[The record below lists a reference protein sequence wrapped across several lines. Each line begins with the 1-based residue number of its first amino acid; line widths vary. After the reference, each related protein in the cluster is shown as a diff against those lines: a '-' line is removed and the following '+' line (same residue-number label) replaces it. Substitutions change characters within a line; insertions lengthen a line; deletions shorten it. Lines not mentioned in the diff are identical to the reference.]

1 MCSLTAASTTLWS
14 VSTLGTLCHFCG
26 QCLVPGQQGELVGR
40 WEACALWGP
49 GAGTQRFVKTVS
61 WLFCTSPSTHSQPC
75 SVPWGLT
82 LQLPPWPPSPTAS
95 VDLKGGQS
103 VSRAPWPLLQVGCS
117 CPPMPVVP
125 AGQPTPPARAALGPW
140 AGSRK
145 GSPWPS
151 PQERTAPHCGQPLGA
166 LTSLANPG
174 LCFCN

>member
-103 VSRAPWPLLQVGCS
+103 VSRAPWPLLQGGRLAVAVHQ
-117 CPPMPVVP
+117 CPWFLLGNPLLQLELPSAPGQVPGKALRGPVLRR
-125 AGQPTPPARAALGPW
+125 GQLPTVA
-140 AGSRK
+140 
-145 GSPWPS
+145 SPWVP
-151 PQERTAPHCGQPLGA
+151 
-166 LTSLANPG
+166 
-174 LCFCN
+174 